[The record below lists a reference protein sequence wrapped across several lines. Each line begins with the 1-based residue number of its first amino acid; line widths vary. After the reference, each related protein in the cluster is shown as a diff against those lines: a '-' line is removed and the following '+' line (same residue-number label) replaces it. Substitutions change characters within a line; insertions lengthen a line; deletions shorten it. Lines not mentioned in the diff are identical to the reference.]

1 MHRRRTV
8 VSMCRSVY
16 ILYSTVCSRRF
27 SLASIRV
34 HCRVGAPNNYP
45 VCCLHRDFLRQ
56 WHVAVDMVDC
66 HDPTTHLV
74 VSINI
79 QKNKTLWRNPGTCS
93 GRNPGK
99 IIKYL
104 PACSCLYNCQSGLGI
119 RSFSLC
125 SFAQHRSYN
134 IHIIEQL

>member
-1 MHRRRTV
+1 MQVHYREFRLKSRAQ
-8 VSMCRSVY
+8 SSVY
-16 ILYSTVCSRRF
+16 CTVGVLLCLCVGLCTYCTLYSTVCSRRF

-79 QKNKTLWRNPGTCS
+79 QKNKTLW
-93 GRNPGK
+93 
-99 IIKYL
+99 L
-104 PACSCLYNCQSGLGI
+104 VL
-119 RSFSLC
+119 SLEFFC
-125 SFAQHRSYN
+125 FVILEIFMKN
-134 IHIIEQL
+134 